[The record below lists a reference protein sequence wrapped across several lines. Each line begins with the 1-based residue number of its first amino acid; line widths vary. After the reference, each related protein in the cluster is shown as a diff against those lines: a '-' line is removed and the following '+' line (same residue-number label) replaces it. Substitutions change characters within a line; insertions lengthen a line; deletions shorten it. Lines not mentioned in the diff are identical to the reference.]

1 MDSFQKILSESGR
14 KPNKMWVNKDSK
26 FYMND
31 IEMYSTHN
39 EGKSDVTEWFR
50 TLKIKSANIWLQN
63 QKICILMNWVSN
75 EFRVKRY
82 NK

>member
-39 EGKSDVTEWFR
+39 KGKSDVTEWFR
-50 TLKIKSANIWLQN
+50 TLKN
-63 QKICILMNWVSN
+63 KIYEYMTSISKNMYIN
-75 EFRVKRY
+75 ELGVKWI
-82 NK
+82 

>member
-39 EGKSDVTEWFR
+39 KGKSDVTEWFR
-50 TLKIKSANIWLQN
+50 TLKN
-63 QKICILMNWVSN
+63 KI
-75 EFRVKRY
+75 Y
-82 NK
+82 